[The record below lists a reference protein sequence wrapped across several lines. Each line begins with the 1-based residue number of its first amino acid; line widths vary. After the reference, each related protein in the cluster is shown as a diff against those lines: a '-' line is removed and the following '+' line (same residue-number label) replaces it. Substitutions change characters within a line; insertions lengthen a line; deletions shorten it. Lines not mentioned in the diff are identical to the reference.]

1 MRSLDRKN
9 NNWIIHVY
17 HICICMYMY
26 ICTHK
31 CCYKVLAHVVLKA
44 DKIPPIYNQFGDD
57 WKKTKV

>member
-1 MRSLDRKN
+1 
-9 NNWIIHVY
+9 
-17 HICICMYMY
+17 MYMY